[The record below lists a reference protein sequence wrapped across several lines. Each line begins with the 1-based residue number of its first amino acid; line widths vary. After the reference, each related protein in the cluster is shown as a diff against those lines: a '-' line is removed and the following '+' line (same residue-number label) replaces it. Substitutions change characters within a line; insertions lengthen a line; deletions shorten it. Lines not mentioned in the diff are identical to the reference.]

1 MSKASRPPGRRAAAM
16 FRKAASSA
24 AGSSRWLSE
33 SKENGGVAGAGQVEA
48 RGIGQGELR
57 RGRVGAGV
65 GQHLP
70 RNVEAGDAEAAR
82 GEQRRQI
89 AGTAADIQNA
99 RLRRQAVEP
108 DALQD
113 WEGRGVKFLA
123 PVAVVEPGEIVV
135 AGHNPRTPF
144 SMAY

>member
-1 MSKASRPPGRRAAAM
+1 M
-16 FRKAASSA
+16 FRKAALD
-24 AGSSRWLSE
+24 RRRFQQVVERIE
-33 SKENGGVAGAGQVEA
+33 SGNGGVAGAGQVEA